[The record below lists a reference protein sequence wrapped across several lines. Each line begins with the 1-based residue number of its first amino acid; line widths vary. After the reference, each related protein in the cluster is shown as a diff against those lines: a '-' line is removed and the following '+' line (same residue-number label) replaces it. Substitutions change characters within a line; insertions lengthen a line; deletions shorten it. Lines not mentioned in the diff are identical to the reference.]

1 MSSATIS
8 YPHSELTAHAG
19 QPTADTLR
27 VTLDELVANTAAIQ
41 TSLGG
46 GQHGHSGLVYSAA
59 EYAAIATPSPAAY
72 IVPAQ
77 PVFPTPATLAA
88 AVTADANMT
97 PAIQIVLHQHEQA
110 IVDKA
115 NTVET
120 DMRRLLLAAY
130 EPVYF

>member
-1 MSSATIS
+1 
-8 YPHSELTAHAG
+8 
-19 QPTADTLR
+19 LR
-27 VTLDELVANTAAIQ
+27 VTLDELVANTAVLP

-46 GQHGHSGLVYSAA
+46 GQHGHSGLVYSTA
-59 EYAAIATPSPAAY
+59 EYAALATPSPAAY

-97 PAIQIVLHQHEQA
+97 PAIQILLHQHEQA

-115 NTVET
+115 NTIET
-120 DMRRLLLAAY
+120 DMR
-130 EPVYF
+130 